1 MLRRVL
7 SLLVALPISILLVT
21 LAVTNR
27 HDVRLVLDPFR
38 PDDPVLS
45 LVLPLYVY
53 LLGTLLIGIIIG
65 GIATWMAQ
73 ARWRRTARRRTA
85 ESMRWQAE
93 ADRLTRERQAQAAP
107 GRQLVAAG
115 R

>member
-73 ARWRRTARRRTA
+73 AR
-85 ESMRWQAE
+85 
-93 ADRLTRERQAQAAP
+93 
-107 GRQLVAAG
+107 
-115 R
+115 